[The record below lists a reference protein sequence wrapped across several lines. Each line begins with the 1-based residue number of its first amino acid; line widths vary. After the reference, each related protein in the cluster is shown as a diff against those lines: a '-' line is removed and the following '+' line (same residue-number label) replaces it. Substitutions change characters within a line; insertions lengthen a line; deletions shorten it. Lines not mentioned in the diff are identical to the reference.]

1 MNTLKSEQDKKNIL
15 ELAYLENGKIRLSLS
30 ESHGQGP
37 IAFYQENEIAI
48 EKVDGSV
55 REIIYYLNKINIL
68 KNPNQHFLIELQKS
82 CQLLFNELLSQ
93 EIKVRLQNTPLKN
106 LELIVD
112 EQLVHIPWELLFDGQ
127 RFLCEQFSMGRQV
140 RTRGN
145 EIVHPSHAKQ
155 PKSQLSMLIIADPT
169 EDLDVAW
176 KEGISIYEE
185 FQRREDMVKI
195 ILQSSDQV
203 DLDFVKKNIWD
214 YDLVHYAGHAEYD
227 PGKPSLSG
235 WMLSDGKLNAS
246 DIMKMA
252 GGKKAMPRLVF
263 GNACQSGYTEKWL
276 KEKDND
282 KVDRIHNSYGLVH
295 AFLISGVQY
304 YIGTFCDVSD
314 EYGAHMGIEFY
325 HHLIDGNTIGESLRK
340 ARVSFQEKFGKE
352 SFSWINYVLY
362 GHPGDYLVIPRGKNI
377 SRQDFNQ
384 EKTSGTDKANVSSKS
399 LNPENEPAIPAVR
412 RSSFSLPQKDRW
424 IGTVIVLLL
433 LLIFATLLINVPRLY
448 LGNVSVQEEK
458 DQLTSDDKTK
468 RIEELKKMIYEKL
481 KVREEKPVSSKTPAL
496 SEDRWTSKPLVMAIF
511 DVFDEEQEPLP
522 DWVNRIIK
530 DIDKRLTRRFVE
542 DAWVRVAERDELD
555 KLLEEKD
562 LELSDF
568 SFNDQKDI
576 FGKFLYAG
584 VMVFLKGYRSPEGLS
599 LCYKVVDADSGE
611 IDKIDSGIS
620 LSKKEN
626 TEDLAEF
633 IYMQAKEAI
642 YAKRPLRGRIAMVK
656 ENLVILNIGSKVGVR
671 KGDVFDVFDSGNEVV
686 KGRCIG
692 KIIAINDTV
701 DPTKAVCEA
710 IEGKEFVEGLRV
722 EFTTR

>member
-1 MNTLKSEQDKKNIL
+1 MNNKISEQDKKNIL
-15 ELAYLENGKIRLSLS
+15 ELAYLENGKIRLSMS

-68 KNPNQHFLIELQKS
+68 KNPDRHLLIELQKS

-93 EIKVRLQNTPLKN
+93 EIKIRLQNTTIKN
-106 LELIVD
+106 LELIID

-140 RTRGN
+140 RTKGN
-145 EIVHPSHAKQ
+145 KMVNNLDAMQ

-185 FQRREDMVKI
+185 FQRKEDMVKI

-227 PGKPSLSG
+227 PGKPGHSG

-246 DIMKMA
+246 DILKMA

-276 KEKDND
+276 KEKDKID
-282 KVDRIHNSYGLVH
+282 QIHNSYGLVH

-325 HHLIDGNTIGESLRK
+325 HHLLNGNTIGESLRN
-340 ARVSFQEKFGKE
+340 ARESFQEKFGKE

-362 GHPGDYLVIPRGKNI
+362 GHPGDYLIVPRGIKI
-377 SRQDFNQ
+377 SKQDHDP
-384 EKTSGTDKANVSSKS
+384 EKTSASDKENVSLKG
-399 LNPENEPAIPAVR
+399 LRPETEPAIPAVR

-448 LGNVSVQEEK
+448 LRNDPLQEDK
-458 DQLTSDDKTK
+458 GQLIYDSKTK

-481 KVREEKPVSSKTPAL
+481 TVRKENISAVRAPGIP
-496 SEDRWTSKPLVMAIF
+496 EDRWTSRPLVIA
-511 DVFDEEQEPLP
+511 VFDSCNEEPEPVP
-522 DWVNRIIK
+522 DWVSRIIK
-530 DIDKRLTRRFVE
+530 DTEKKLTRHFVE
-542 DAWVRVAERDELD
+542 DARIRVAERDELD

-584 VMVFLKGYRSPEGLS
+584 IMIFLKGYRSSEGLS
-599 LCYKVVDADSGE
+599 LCYKVVDTDSGE
-611 IDKIDSGIS
+611 IDKIDSGIA

-626 TEDLAEF
+626 AEDLADL
-633 IYMQAKEAI
+633 IYSQAKDVI
-642 YAKRPLRGRIAMVK
+642 YAKQPLRGRIAMVK
-656 ENLVILNIGSKVGVR
+656 ENLIILNIGSEVGVR
-671 KGDVFDVFDSGNEVV
+671 KGDVFDVFESDNEAV
-686 KGRCIG
+686 KGRRIG
-692 KIIAINDTV
+692 KIMAINDTV
-701 DPTKAVCEA
+701 DPTKAICEA
-710 IEGKEFVEGLRV
+710 IEGKGFIEGLRV
-722 EFTTR
+722 EFTRR